1 MQIKDILSAVR
12 GYEKPETESVD
23 RPVRKDKSGSSS
35 DRSDSVRISREGRLF
50 ARALREAQES
60 PEVRRARVNEIKEQ
74 VDAGTYVIDSRKT
87 AAKIV
92 EEDLDLLI

>member
-1 MQIKDILSAVR
+1 MQIKDILSTVK
-12 GYEKPETESVD
+12 GYDTPETEEAGRTS
-23 RPVRKDKSGSSS
+23 RKTASSKASG
-35 DRSDSVRISREGRLF
+35 RSDSVRISQEGRLF

>member
-1 MQIKDILSAVR
+1 MQIKDVLNAVK
-12 GYEKPETESVD
+12 GYEKPETEEVGRTS
-23 RPVRKDKSGSSS
+23 RKDSSGRTSG
-35 DRSDSVRISREGRLF
+35 RSDSVRISQEGRLF

>member
-1 MQIKDILSAVR
+1 MQIKDVLNAVR

-23 RPVRKDKSGSSS
+23 RPVRKDKSGKSS

>member
-1 MQIKDILSAVR
+1 MQIKDVLSAVK
-12 GYEKPETESVD
+12 GYEKPETETVE
-23 RPVRKDKSGSSS
+23 RQVRKDKSDKSS
-35 DRSDSVRISREGRLF
+35 RSDSVRISREGRLF

-60 PEVRRARVNEIKEQ
+60 PDVRRARVNEIKEQ
-74 VDAGTYVIDSRKT
+74 VESGTYVIDTRKT

>member
-1 MQIKDILSAVR
+1 MQIKDVLNAVK
-12 GYEKPETESVD
+12 GYEKPETEGVD
-23 RPVRKDKSGSSS
+23 RSVRKGKAGKSSA
-35 DRSDSVRISREGRLF
+35 RSDSVRISREGRLF

-74 VDAGTYVIDSRKT
+74 VETGTYVIDTRKT
-87 AAKIV
+87 AAKII

>member
-1 MQIKDILSAVR
+1 MLIKDVLSAVK
-12 GYEKPETESVD
+12 GYEKPETEAVD
-23 RPVRKDKSGSSS
+23 RPVRKDKAGKPSE
-35 DRSDSVRISREGRLF
+35 RSDSVRISREGRLF
-50 ARALREAQES
+50 ARALREAQET
-60 PEVRRARVNEIKEQ
+60 PEVRRTRVNEIKEQ

>member
-1 MQIKDILSAVR
+1 MQIKDVLSAVK
-12 GYEKPETESVD
+12 GYEKPETESTD
-23 RPVRKDKSGSSS
+23 RASRKEKPGSASP
-35 DRSDSVRISREGRLF
+35 RSDSVRISREGRLF

-74 VDAGTYVIDSRKT
+74 VESGTYVIDTRKT

>member
-1 MQIKDILSAVR
+1 MQIKDVLSAVK
-12 GYEKPETESVD
+12 GYEKPETEAVD
-23 RPVRKDKSGSSS
+23 RPARKDKPAKSSS
-35 DRSDSVRISREGRLF
+35 GRDSVRISREGQLF

-74 VDAGTYVIDSRKT
+74 VESGTYVIDTRKT

>member
-1 MQIKDILSAVR
+1 MQIKDVLSAVK
-12 GYEKPETESVD
+12 GYETTEPEEAGRST
-23 RPVRKDKSGSSS
+23 RKDASSRSSG
-35 DRSDSVRISREGRLF
+35 RKDSVRISQEGRLF

-60 PEVRRARVNEIKEQ
+60 PEVRKARVNEIKQQ

-87 AAKIV
+87 AAKMV